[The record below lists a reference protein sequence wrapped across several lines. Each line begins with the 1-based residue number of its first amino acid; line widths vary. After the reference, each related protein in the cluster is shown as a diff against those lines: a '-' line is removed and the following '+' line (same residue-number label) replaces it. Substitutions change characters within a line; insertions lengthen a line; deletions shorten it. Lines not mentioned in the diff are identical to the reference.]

1 MTAYSLPAMRGV
13 GDGRPAVLAG
23 VMSTAIRDCV
33 LGPPRGGRLM
43 AVFAAAIYIDL
54 GDAVVAVVTHDGV
67 RLPNAVVVPLPRTAR
82 PFSRV
87 NCEAD
92 VTVGGGRIVLGGL
105 VVRAVR
111 AWDPRPL
118 LPPADPLTLGKRLAE
133 LRGIVAASP
142 ARPGLPVPH
151 QFADACAKASP
162 AAAACAADRLVGL
175 GPGLTPSGDDLL
187 AGALAALRLLGGH
200 AAFTAALAD
209 HVSAVAGRR
218 TTALSATLL
227 RLAGQGNVAA
237 EAGQVIKALN
247 GQGSLEEAARRLHA
261 VGHTSGADLAQGLV
275 IGTTAALGHLLK
287 RSRR

>member
-1 MTAYSLPAMRGV
+1 MTASSLPAMRSV
-13 GDGRPAVLAG
+13 GGDRPAVLAG

-33 LGPPRGGRLM
+33 LGRPRGGALM
-43 AVFAAAIYIDL
+43 AVFASAMYVDL

-67 RLPNAVVVPLPRTAR
+67 RLPNAVVVPLTRTVR
-82 PFSRV
+82 PFSGV
-87 NCEAD
+87 NAEAG
-92 VTVGGGRIVLGGL
+92 VTVGGGGIVLGGL

-118 LPPADPLTLGKRLAE
+118 LPPVDPLTLGKGLAE
-133 LRGIVAASP
+133 FRGIVAASP

-151 QFADACAKASP
+151 QFAEACANASL
-162 AAAACAADRLVGL
+162 AAAACAADQLVGL

-187 AGALAALRLLGGH
+187 AGTLAALRLLGGD

-209 HVSAVAGRR
+209 HVSAVGGRR
-218 TTALSATLL
+218 TTALAATLL

-237 EAGQVIKALN
+237 EVGQVIKALN
-247 GQGSLEEAARRLHA
+247 GQGSLEDAAGRLHA
-261 VGHTSGADLAQGLV
+261 VGHTSGADLARGLL